1 MAIGSRKVV
10 LYVIK
15 YEWLGIED
23 LAETLKEKSETDYKR
38 VERKNILEM
47 RNRAVSSSSP
57 ASGGTPVDTSELRLS
72 ASVGGDGSVF
82 GYTKDYAPHVEYG
95 HRLVSGGY
103 VAGQHYLRTNVN
115 IQQSIFRQDLLT
127 EMRK

>member
-1 MAIGSRKVV
+1 MEIGSREGV
-10 LYVIK
+10 LYMIR
-15 YEWLGIED
+15 YEWLGVND
-23 LAETLKEKSETDYKR
+23 LADSLRKKSETDYRR

-72 ASVGGDGSVF
+72 ASVGGDGDVF
-82 GYTKDYAPHVEYG
+82 GYTKDYALHVEFG
-95 HRLVSGGY
+95 HRLVGGGY
-103 VAGQHYLRTNVN
+103 VAGQYYLRTNVN
-115 IQQSIFRQDLLT
+115 IQRPIFKQDLIA

>member
-1 MAIGSRKVV
+1 M
-10 LYVIK
+10 IK

-23 LAETLKEKSETDYKR
+23 LAEALKEKSETDYRK

-72 ASVGGDGSVF
+72 ASVSSGGDVF

-95 HRLVSGGY
+95 HRLVGGGY
-103 VAGQHYLRTNVN
+103 VAGQYYLRTNVN
-115 IQQSIFRQDLLT
+115 IQQPIFRKDLIE